1 MINKKVSSYVSLGK
15 YTTFSDNRPFLCIF
29 LSGFL
34 TFFNSFILIQ
44 LLLQS
49 NLWLIFK
56 ISVSL
61 ADKYKKQII

>member
-15 YTTFSDNRPFLCIF
+15 YTTFSDNRPFLRIF

-34 TFFNSFILIQ
+34 TFNSFILIQ